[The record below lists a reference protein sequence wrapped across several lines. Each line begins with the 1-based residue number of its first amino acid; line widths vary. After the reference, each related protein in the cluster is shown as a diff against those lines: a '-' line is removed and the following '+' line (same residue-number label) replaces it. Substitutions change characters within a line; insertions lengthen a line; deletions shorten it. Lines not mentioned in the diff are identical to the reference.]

1 MKIRFNI
8 AKCLC
13 VCHRI
18 YGWLNVL
25 HRYVCCAGLIMQH
38 RVTQYSSIYFD
49 YEEGKTVAKSGD
61 KHFYMPDDFVGDRLP
76 ARNSHSILFS
86 KWEALEN
93 GLIRLTN
100 ACVEWNHRPPR
111 KKRKEKKDEKS
122 RDNCLS
128 TLRTTIGPSIRY
140 AYHNSTDFITNNAF
154 MNECKLLLC
163 IFYCWTWLREFSIHI
178 YSRRLKIWKFV
189 VVGNTWKRL
198 SGFCQS
204 ILLFVIL
211 VELQF

>member
-49 YEEGKTVAKSGD
+49 YEEGKTVAKSKSGD

-100 ACVEWNHRPPR
+100 ACVEWNHHPPR
-111 KKRKEKKDEKS
+111 KKKERKERWRVGTIVWAHYGRQS
-122 RDNCLS
+122 GRQFGTRIIIPQTLLPTTLLWMNANCCCVYFIVELGCVS
-128 TLRTTIGPSIRY
+128 FPSI
-140 AYHNSTDFITNNAF
+140 F
-154 MNECKLLLC
+154 
-163 IFYCWTWLREFSIHI
+163 
-178 YSRRLKIWKFV
+178 
-189 VVGNTWKRL
+189 
-198 SGFCQS
+198 
-204 ILLFVIL
+204 IL
-211 VELQF
+211 VD